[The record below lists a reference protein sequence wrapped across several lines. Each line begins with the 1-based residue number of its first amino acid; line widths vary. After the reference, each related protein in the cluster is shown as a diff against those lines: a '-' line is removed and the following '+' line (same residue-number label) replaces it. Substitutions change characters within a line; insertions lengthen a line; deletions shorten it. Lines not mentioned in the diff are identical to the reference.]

1 MSIVDQSASGP
12 PKSGSVS
19 TSARHVSR
27 ETLLDGPV
35 GHIETFRHQHYR
47 ETIGWLGLDL
57 AKKYV
62 SKN

>member
-35 GHIETFRHQHYR
+35 GHIETFRRQYFH
-47 ETIGWLGLDL
+47 ETTGWLG
-57 AKKYV
+57 
-62 SKN
+62 